1 MAKDTKIKKY
11 LPGVWRREI
20 AKDVIVH
27 LDFLVVLVIKN
38 PPAKAGDIGD
48 ADLIPGWGRFP
59 GWGHSNPLQHS
70 SLENPH
76 GQRSLAGYSPQGGKE
91 LKVTE
96 ATEHSHTHMIVQP
109 FTKTSERLKCSV
121 QKKGSLKRFKG
132 MTYSS
137 LQSRKLKCYPS
148 ASSAKAKNRNGSS
161 QKDTWNW
168 LLSNAVGP
176 HDICRRSISFLRIL
190 YKQKQC
196 QFGWKGAERIWNGR
210 RLLVPQFLLERS
222 RL

>member
-1 MAKDTKIKKY
+1 MSSKFKL
-11 LPGVWRREI
+11 LPCQSEVIHFLLERETTNASLKEPAGQCRRCRR
-20 AKDVIVH
+20 H
-27 LDFLVVLVIKN
+27 GFN
-38 PPAKAGDIGD
+38 QGRC
-48 ADLIPGWGRFP
+48 PGG
-59 GWGHSNPLQHS
+59 GHSNPLQHS

-190 YKQKQC
+190 YQQKQC
-196 QFGWKGAERIWNGR
+196 QFG
-210 RLLVPQFLLERS
+210 
-222 RL
+222 